1 MTAKSSR
8 TGWLLP
14 CSAFVSAIG
23 QPVANGSPLTNGRN
37 VSRNDDL
44 PPRIRATT
52 GSRPTLPRGLQHKA
66 TSGRNQLPIVG
77 IFIVVRTRGRCGG
90 GPPGSEAFYPAAA
103 DLLGEPGDTSDFPCE
118 PWESPDPSSSTGP
131 RVIII
136 VSSRCTQRPQKK
148 ANFCFVVQRS
158 SILLEENIIS
168 RVCGNEAEPPV
179 FFCENEPK
187 LAAAKENLVEYTTS
201 PIRENGNGDLEF
213 AGTSASTI
221 YQEPDVLNETTK
233 HYKNNEPLSSSIGLF
248 SPNVL
253 TVLLNAT
260 EEGKDILQKSSFGEL
275 SEAKQL
281 SLADIIAK
289 YHLAKEKKLRS
300 GDLERYASAITSL
313 FKFERK
319 ESYYLPRGGDRRNH
333 GGKIINKIGNLKQK
347 KRKLEEREE
356 EHLKK
361 IQADKQT
368 GCEDFVSQQS
378 IEAYEWL
385 ALNEAPWSAVIDKWS
400 VSHDYRKK
408 LLGQRKSIIKILK
421 ACPYYKSS
429 HGFQLIDID
438 FRLLALGATDGLNK
452 YISERAADPSAK
464 TLLHLLRNNN
474 TSEGDSKNS

>member
-1 MTAKSSR
+1 MIHVE
-8 TGWLLP
+8 
-14 CSAFVSAIG
+14 FH
-23 QPVANGSPLTNGRN
+23 NGK
-37 VSRNDDL
+37 VRNDF
-44 PPRIRATT
+44 
-52 GSRPTLPRGLQHKA
+52 HKA
-66 TSGRNQLPIVG
+66 RKGKSLFLDEIALDNTTATECG
-77 IFIVVRTRGRCGG
+77 IGLFELVTISVEELKEYLDRTDIQWNLTVVFELIRSWRKQN
-90 GPPGSEAFYPAAA
+90 
-103 DLLGEPGDTSDFPCE
+103 
-118 PWESPDPSSSTGP
+118 PSSS
-131 RVIII
+131 
-136 VSSRCTQRPQKK
+136 
-148 ANFCFVVQRS
+148 
-158 SILLEENIIS
+158 
-168 RVCGNEAEPPV
+168 
-179 FFCENEPK
+179 
-187 LAAAKENLVEYTTS
+187 
-201 PIRENGNGDLEF
+201 
-213 AGTSASTI
+213 ST
-221 YQEPDVLNETTK
+221 
-233 HYKNNEPLSSSIGLF
+233 GLF

-300 GDLERYASAITSL
+300 DDLERYASAITSL

-361 IQADKQT
+361 FQADKQT
-368 GCEDFVSQQS
+368 GCENFVSQQS
-378 IEAYEWL
+378 IEAYGWL

-408 LLGQRKSIIKILK
+408 LLGHRKSIIKILK
-421 ACPYYKSS
+421 ACPHYKSS

-452 YISERAADPSAK
+452 LFAIRTLLIQYISERAADPSAK
-464 TLLHLLRNNN
+464 TLLDLLRNNN
-474 TSEGDSKNS
+474 TSEDTKHCAILLALHTVLPPIAAGSRYKPTICEAQEDTVVFAKSPIIVKEKN